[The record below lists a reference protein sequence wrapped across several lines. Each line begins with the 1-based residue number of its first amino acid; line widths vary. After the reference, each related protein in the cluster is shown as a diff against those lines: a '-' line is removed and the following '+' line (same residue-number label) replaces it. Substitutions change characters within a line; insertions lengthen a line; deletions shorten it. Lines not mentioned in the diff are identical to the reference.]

1 MTKNQDEGVISPCI
15 KQCVLDEHEVCR
27 GCYRSITE
35 IIGWGNKSKEQKK
48 RILANCARRIEG
60 LTVS

>member
-1 MTKNQDEGVISPCI
+1 MTMNKSGEVISPCI
-15 KQCVLDEHEVCR
+15 KQCALDEHEVCR

-35 IIGWGNKSKEQKK
+35 IIGWGNKSEEQKI
-48 RILANCARRIEG
+48 RILANCARRMEG

>member
-1 MTKNQDEGVISPCI
+1 MTKSKNGGVISPCI
-15 KQCVLDEHEVCR
+15 KQCALDEHEVCR

-35 IIGWGNKSKEQKK
+35 IIGWGNKSEEQKK